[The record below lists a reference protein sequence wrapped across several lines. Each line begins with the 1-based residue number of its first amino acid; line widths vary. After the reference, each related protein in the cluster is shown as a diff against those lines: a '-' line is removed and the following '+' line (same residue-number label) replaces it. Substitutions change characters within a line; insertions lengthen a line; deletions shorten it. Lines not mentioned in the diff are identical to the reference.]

1 MMFTTLQA
9 IGRGI
14 LVADHSADTEG
25 SDFAPIP
32 ETYRLYESYYANTMY
47 ARSGQYR
54 DTRTGLP
61 VTIRPIHNPVRRV
74 VDWYAGRVTPGA
86 MSEDGL
92 PTAGKPNRIPYADD
106 TDERVRLAVQQAFQ
120 WGAVGFDLGLY
131 VRTGAM
137 LGDVFAEVVSD
148 PERQK
153 VYPKLTHPRYLTDVA
168 WNDTGD
174 VTYYQVEIPMVTSEG
189 RPYRWGK
196 MVDKWR
202 ITTLLDGK
210 PHGYDGQPATVENLW
225 GFVPAILVQHQNVGT
240 QHGAPAFAGVMNK
253 IDELNGIVSEID
265 DYILRFTKQHI
276 IIGTDDPGA
285 FNTALTASNAT
296 RRGRIDE
303 EITSEDMARRRDGI
317 KVMGAKPPV
326 SVARLIEN
334 MGLGEAVPHRDRL
347 LTEIEEDLP
356 EITLSS
362 KLLDMSQV
370 TGPGAVPLVQ
380 DVQHKLDEAA
390 ANYDAGLI
398 KLGQMCISMA
408 AQCLRDGIWDR
419 RTLTDQQRKFDA
431 FTPDSYDRGEL
442 AFNLTPRTLIPESFD
457 QKIAQAAAIER
468 LQTREGLRRIGLDEA
483 AVTAQF
489 NESRE
494 AADTEADRASRQFF
508 AGSVAG

>member
-1 MMFTTLQA
+1 MVLQA
-9 IGRGI
+9 FQSIGRGI
-14 LVADHSADTEG
+14 LGTDHTTDTEG
-25 SDFAPIP
+25 SDFVPIP
-32 ETYRLYESYYANTMY
+32 DVYRLYQAYYDNRMY
-47 ARSGQYR
+47 QRSGVFR

-92 PTAGKPNRIPYADD
+92 PTAGKPNRIAYADD
-106 TDERVRLAVQQAFQ
+106 TDERIRLAVQQAFL
-120 WGAVGFDLGLY
+120 WGAAGFDLGLY

-174 VTYYQVEIPMVTSEG
+174 VTFYKVEIPMVTPEG
-189 RPYRWGK
+189 RHYLWGK
-196 MVDKWR
+196 IVTKDTV
-202 ITTLLDGK
+202 TTLYDGK
-210 PHGYDGQPATVENLW
+210 PHGYDGQRATMPNPW

-240 QHGAPAFAGVMNK
+240 QHGAPAFAGVMSK

-265 DYILRFTKQHI
+265 DYMLRFTKQHI
-276 IIGTDDPGA
+276 IIGTESPEA
-285 FNTALTASNAT
+285 FNTAMGTSNSA
-296 RRGRIDE
+296 RRGRIDDA
-303 EITSEDMARRRDGI
+303 ITSEDMARRRDSI
-317 KVMGAKPPV
+317 PVMAAKPPV
-326 SVARLIEN
+326 SAVRLIEN
-334 MGLGEAVPHRDRL
+334 IGLGDAVPHRDRL
-347 LTEIEEDLP
+347 LTEIEADLP

-370 TGPGAVPLVQ
+370 TGPGAIPLVQ

-398 KLGQMCISMA
+398 KLGQMCLSMA

-431 FTPDSYDRGEL
+431 FTPESFDRGEL
-442 AFNLTPRTLIPESFD
+442 AFNLTPRTLIPESLD

-468 LQTREGLRRIGLDEA
+468 LQTKASLRRIGFDDIEA
-483 AVTAQF
+483 TAQLM
-489 NESRE
+489 ETRE
-494 AADTEADRASRQFF
+494 AADNEADRSGRLFF
-508 AGSVAG
+508 AGSLAG